1 MTESTPFNSAKT
13 ASVHQKQPPP
23 NTATSVFPFS
33 TTASPYAK
41 EHLRSTRL
49 DAARCYALWFHTDM
63 ARILI
68 FAFLLTAALVSSARA
83 QPLQRAIITYSSRS
97 IASIDLFIAQ
107 ERGFFREE
115 GIDPQL
121 VQIQATAAIAAT
133 VSGEVNALGS
143 VGSAIRAIQRG
154 VPIKVL
160 AVSLRRPLFWLVTR
174 PDLKTFAELK
184 GKVAGTTTI
193 GGSQHTAGIRML
205 RRGGID
211 PEKDITV
218 MLAGDVPTQ
227 LKALV
232 SGSIQIGFLSPP
244 SVIIA
249 RDKFRMNVLAS
260 AMDEFSSLQNGL
272 AVLEKNLKDQR
283 DLAKRMLRARAKG
296 NRYFHQNERGSA
308 EVLAKVLNVDMP
320 TALETYRIS
329 LPAFTTDGIPTDDE
343 IRDYLKA
350 DAQILALPMPVA
362 PEKIF
367 DFTLQREVNR
377 ELGMK

>member
-1 MTESTPFNSAKT
+1 MTPGMLRTLFSAL
-13 ASVHQKQPPP
+13 ALIAAMLPP
-23 NTATSVFPFS
+23 
-33 TTASPYAK
+33 
-41 EHLRSTRL
+41 L
-49 DAARCYALWFHTDM
+49 
-63 ARILI
+63 
-68 FAFLLTAALVSSARA
+68 ARA
-83 QPLQRAIITYSSRS
+83 EAPLQRAVITYSSRS
-97 IASIDLFIAQ
+97 IASVDLFIAQ

-121 VQIQATAAIAAT
+121 VQVQATAAIAAT

-160 AVSLRRPLFWLVTR
+160 TVSLRRPLFWLVTR
-174 PDLKTFAELK
+174 PELKTFAELK

-211 PEKDITV
+211 PDKDVTV

-232 SGSIQIGFLSPP
+232 NGSIQIGFLSPP

-350 DAQILALPMPVA
+350 DAQILGLPAPVA